1 MVISV
6 RPEMLDEYRRLHA
19 DAWPEVLEQ
28 IRRCHIS
35 NYSIFHRDGLLFGYL
50 EYSGDDWEADMRLM
64 AEDPATQRWWE
75 LTDPVPGAAR
85 LGGPRGAL
93 GSDGGGLP
101 HAVAAPTHA
110 PERTHARTRS
120 RHKEHP
126 P

>member
-50 EYSGDDWEADMRLM
+50 EYTGVDWEADMRLM
-64 AEDPATQRWWE
+64 AEDPATQRWWQ
-75 LTDPVPGAAR
+75 LTDPCQVP
-85 LGGPRGAL
+85 LD
-93 GSDGGGLP
+93 S
-101 HAVAAPTHA
+101 AAPGERWA
-110 PERTHARTRS
+110 PMEEVFHMR
-120 RHKEHP
+120 
-126 P
+126 